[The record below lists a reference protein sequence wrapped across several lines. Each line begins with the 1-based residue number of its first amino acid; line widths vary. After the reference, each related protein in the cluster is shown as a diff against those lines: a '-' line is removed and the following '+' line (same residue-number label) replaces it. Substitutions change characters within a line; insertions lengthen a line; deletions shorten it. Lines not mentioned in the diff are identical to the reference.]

1 MSMGKDNELY
11 NRWILLILILVFLG
25 LGASYLR
32 NWLLSAVVSV
42 FRIGTHEFRIE
53 VASTWETQERGL
65 GYRSDLCGDCGMLFV
80 FATPGRYGFWMKG
93 MEFPLDIL
101 WIRDSHVVSIEKNLP
116 ADDRRTFTPPSPA
129 DQVLEINAGLVDRY
143 GISVGDSTERVR

>member
-1 MSMGKDNELY
+1 MRFFRYSTRNL
-11 NRWILLILILVFLG
+11 FLG
-25 LGASYLR
+25 VMLGLVVLAGIFFWSHDSIWLR
-32 NWLLSAVVSV
+32 SQPA

-53 VASTWETQERGL
+53 VASTWEAQERGL
-65 GYRSDLCGDCGMLFV
+65 GYRPDLCGDCGMLFV

-101 WIRDSHVVSIEKNLP
+101 WIRDSRIVSIEKNLS
-116 ADDRRTFTPPSPA
+116 ADDRRTLTPPSPA

-143 GISVGDSTERVR
+143 GISVGDQAERVR